1 MKIIKRTNLGDL
13 VLYAGKNLTLTG
25 QLIAGAGWSYLAPP
39 SWELVLEE
47 AVLPDGYYP
56 SGWTYTGGVWTINA
70 TGSTEVLPGKKA
82 NKIESLT
89 ASATEANYADITQDS
104 IVWKADLESR
114 RLLAEVLSVG
124 SVPVTMYWRD
134 TNGVSHD
141 RTYAQLQAIGYAILE
156 RGLTID
162 TTLTS
167 KVAEVNAALTTA
179 AIEAI
184 TWE

>member
-1 MKIIKRTNLGDL
+1 MRIIKRTDSGN
-13 VLYAGKNLTLTG
+13 VVVYAGKNLALNGQVVTG
-25 QLIAGAGWSYLAPP
+25 TGWTYTAPAH
-39 SWELVLEE
+39 WVMVLEE
-47 AVLPDGYYP
+47 AILPDGYV
-56 SGWTYTGGVWTINA
+56 SNGWTYTDGVWTMNEVGA
-70 TGSTEVLPGKKA
+70 TEILPGKKR

-89 ASATEANYADITQDS
+89 ASATEADYADITQDS

-134 TNGVSHD
+134 TDGVTHD

-167 KVAEVNAALTTA
+167 KVAEVNAATTTA
-179 AIEAI
+179 AIEAV

>member
-1 MKIIKRTNLGDL
+1 MRIIKRTDAGN
-13 VLYAGKNLTLTG
+13 VVVYAGRNLSLNGQVVTG
-25 QLIAGAGWSYLAPP
+25 LGWFYPAPEH
-39 SWELVLEE
+39 WVMVLEE
-47 AVLPDGYYP
+47 ATLPDGYVAG
-56 SGWTYTGGVWTINA
+56 GWSYTGGVWTMN
-70 TGSTEVLPGKKA
+70 EVGAAEILPGKKRI
-82 NKIESLT
+82 KIESLT

-134 TNGVSHD
+134 TDGVAHG
-141 RTYAQLQAIGYAILE
+141 RTYVQLQAIGYAILE